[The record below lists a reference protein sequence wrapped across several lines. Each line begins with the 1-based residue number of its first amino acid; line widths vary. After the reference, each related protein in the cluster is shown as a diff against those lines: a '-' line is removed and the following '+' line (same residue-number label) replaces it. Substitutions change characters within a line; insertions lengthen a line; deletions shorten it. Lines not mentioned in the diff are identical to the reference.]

1 MTSKAKISTCI
12 LRPSYGIRVDMVGDV
27 PVFVAEH
34 SDPQFE
40 LCTSDETPL
49 TLRPAHYEFTFT
61 GVADS
66 GSLVAP
72 CVYIDYGEGYGEGE
86 GKHLYLTWKGDQVW
100 AGSLMLTGKAKRI
113 RFDPSIDVFEASQMT
128 MTVRRM
134 TGARPMLYS
143 LARRGFRTLVP
154 GSVRR
159 AMTNAGVTQRIASG
173 LMKNTNASGISA
185 LPGATVVGETM
196 RLPMGLYE
204 DYTARVYTSK
214 GGRHA
219 QYGAIAASAATTNPP
234 AIKPI
239 AYYLPQMHPF
249 AENDA
254 WWGRGFT
261 EWTNVSKA
269 VAQFRG
275 HYQPKLPGELGF
287 YDLRLPETMAR
298 QIELAKLYGLHGFC
312 FYYYWFGGKR
322 LLEKPVEMFL
332 RRDDAAFD
340 MPFCLCWAN
349 ENWTRRWDGA
359 EHDVLMAQTHTPE
372 DHLGVIDDLIRH
384 FKDPRYITVAGKP
397 VILIYRPTIIP
408 DLAEMLKIW
417 RKRAKERGFPDL
429 YILATNSFGFDEPEK
444 HGLDGIC
451 GFPPHG
457 LIVNAINYNLEK
469 INSNYEGYVFEYSE
483 AVDVEGQ
490 KLAAMVPAKAKRK
503 KTTPAFY
510 PGLMV
515 AWDNEARKPEKGN
528 VFHDSTPAL
537 YRQWLSNAAETTVRL
552 NPPDRRFVFINAW
565 NEWAEGAYL
574 EPDRRFGYG
583 YLAATADVV
592 REMSA
597 DKDSLTALAKRT
609 NRAER
614 KADTAV
620 CLHIFY
626 PEMIE
631 EFAEV
636 IKSARRRKPMDLILT
651 IPDTWSVEDAKTA
664 ATRLKPIRLLPCAN
678 RGRDVLP
685 FLSALTEA
693 LAMGYTYGCKIHSK
707 KSPQQLDGDAWR
719 HRLVDGLLGKDALAA
734 VKAGFLVDDGPAL
747 AGPATEFATMS
758 NQYMMQDNMRQSRE
772 LMSALGHG
780 EASLDEF
787 IAGTMFWFRLAAL
800 EPMARLGYTQAHF
813 GPELGQLD
821 GTLAHAFER
830 VFVGFVK
837 ATGASVLRYSLPS
850 MPQKQDPS

>member
-1 MTSKAKISTCI
+1 
-12 LRPSYGIRVDMVGDV
+12 
-27 PVFVAEH
+27 
-34 SDPQFE
+34 
-40 LCTSDETPL
+40 
-49 TLRPAHYEFTFT
+49 
-61 GVADS
+61 
-66 GSLVAP
+66 
-72 CVYIDYGEGYGEGE
+72 
-86 GKHLYLTWKGDQVW
+86 
-100 AGSLMLTGKAKRI
+100 
-113 RFDPSIDVFEASQMT
+113 
-128 MTVRRM
+128 
-134 TGARPMLYS
+134 
-143 LARRGFRTLVP
+143 
-154 GSVRR
+154 
-159 AMTNAGVTQRIASG
+159 
-173 LMKNTNASGISA
+173 
-185 LPGATVVGETM
+185 
-196 RLPMGLYE
+196 
-204 DYTARVYTSK
+204 
-214 GGRHA
+214 
-219 QYGAIAASAATTNPP
+219 
-234 AIKPI
+234 
-239 AYYLPQMHPF
+239 
-249 AENDA
+249 
-254 WWGRGFT
+254 
-261 EWTNVSKA
+261 
-269 VAQFRG
+269 
-275 HYQPKLPGELGF
+275 
-287 YDLRLPETMAR
+287 
-298 QIELAKLYGLHGFC
+298 
-312 FYYYWFGGKR
+312 
-322 LLEKPVEMFL
+322 
-332 RRDDAAFD
+332 
-340 MPFCLCWAN
+340 
-349 ENWTRRWDGA
+349 
-359 EHDVLMAQTHTPE
+359 
-372 DHLGVIDDLIRH
+372 
-384 FKDPRYITVAGKP
+384 
-397 VILIYRPTIIP
+397 
-408 DLAEMLKIW
+408 
-417 RKRAKERGFPDL
+417 
-429 YILATNSFGFDEPEK
+429 
-444 HGLDGIC
+444 
-451 GFPPHG
+451 
-457 LIVNAINYNLEK
+457 
-469 INSNYEGYVFEYSE
+469 
-483 AVDVEGQ
+483 
-490 KLAAMVPAKAKRK
+490 MVPAKAKRK

-837 ATGASVLRYSLPS
+837 AAGGSVLRYSLPS